1 MYFYKVHACTFIFF
15 ACTFI
20 MHTNI
25 QLFIIE
31 NFKHISEVERI
42 V

>member
-1 MYFYKVHACTFIFF
+1 MYFYKVHACTFI
-15 ACTFI
+15 
-20 MHTNI
+20 MHANI

-31 NFKHISEVERI
+31 NFKHIAEVERI